1 MKKVLFAILPVIA
14 AVFTACPNSTGVPNG
29 LGGPPEIT
37 FTSDVSSLPAGGGN
51 VTLSWT
57 VQNATKASID
67 GGLGSVQM
75 TGQKTMK
82 LTSSKTYTL
91 SAQGSGG
98 SNTQAVRID
107 VTETP
112 VVTPPAQPR
121 VSANLIQNPGAEA
134 SVGLDDDSFTTNSIP
149 KWIRDT
155 NTGYTA
161 ILKYGAVKYPSGAF
175 PSQNDPGPSDR
186 GDNLF
191 AGGYSGTYTAT
202 TVRQQI
208 KLAADWLEATDADNV
223 QFELEGWFGGY
234 LNEYDTAYSTVEF
247 QDANGNALGSV
258 STTEVF
264 PTDRKNKTGLVR
276 RTAKGDFPQGT
287 RSIQVELHM
296 FNYGPLYSYNDGYA
310 DNLSFKLK
318 EKK

>member
-14 AVFTACPNSTGVPNG
+14 AVFTACPQTNLGT
-29 LGGPPEIT
+29 LGGEVPVIA
-37 FTSDVSSLPAGGGN
+37 FTSDVASLPASGGN

-57 VQNATKASID
+57 VQNATKVSID
-67 GGLGSVQM
+67 GGVGVVAM

-91 SAQGSGG
+91 TAQGSSGP
-98 SNTQAVRID
+98 STESVSIS
-107 VTETP
+107 VVETP

-121 VSANLIQNPGAEA
+121 VSANLIQNPGAEGSTGSDNGNPA
-134 SVGLDDDSFTTNSIP
+134 SSIP
-149 KWIRDT
+149 GWIRDT
-155 NTGYTA
+155 SSGYAA
-161 ILKYGAVKYPSGAF
+161 IIKYGAVDSDGYAF
-175 PSQNDPGPSDR
+175 PSQTDPGPTDR
-186 GDNLF
+186 GENFF
-191 AGGYSGTYTAT
+191 AGGYSYTSSKIKI
-202 TVRQQI
+202 RQQV
-208 KLAADWLEATDADNV
+208 KLAANWFEATDADNV

-296 FNYGPLYSYNDGYA
+296 FNYGSLYSYNDGYA